1 MKLQYK
7 KITKDDLVT
16 LSKNSD
22 YKALEELIKRVQKDV
37 YSCFS
42 YLCNT
47 QDRVPDLTQEALLK
61 MSKSIKSLKDPKMF
75 KFWLNRIVMNL
86 FYDDVRKYSKAIES
100 ISIDD
105 NIARSIPDNKEKPN
119 DKVISSETENTIK
132 MKIKNLPDNYRTAI
146 VLREFQGLTY
156 EEIAKITSSNIGTVK
171 SRIARAREK
180 LQKELTQQIQEE

>member
-1 MKLQYK
+1 
-7 KITKDDLVT
+7 
-16 LSKNSD
+16 
-22 YKALEELIKRVQKDV
+22 
-37 YSCFS
+37 
-42 YLCNT
+42 
-47 QDRVPDLTQEALLK
+47 
-61 MSKSIKSLKDPKMF
+61 
-75 KFWLNRIVMNL
+75 MNL